1 MVAKIQTTSFDGLI
15 MNVLAYGLVTLFAIA
30 ALYPFW
36 NILVVSISDY
46 DAYIMNPLMLW
57 PKDID
62 LGAYFEVFESNVIL
76 ICYKNTLLVTLGGV
90 SIGLFLTVT
99 MAYPLSKNELKGR
112 PFLMVVLVI
121 TMLFNGGLI
130 PNFYLVRALGLLDT
144 LWALILTPALSAFNV
159 ILMKNFFEAIPRS
172 LDDSARMDGASYPMI
187 LLRIVLPLSKAVLA
201 AIGLFLAVMYWNGLL
216 GSMVYIESREKW
228 PLQLFLREIIASA
241 RALENMT
248 QGNLA
253 ESASRRVTPVTLQY
267 AILMISIVPI
277 LFMYPFL
284 QKHFAKGVMLGAIKG

>member
-15 MNVLAYGLVTLFAIA
+15 MNVLAYGIVTLFAITT
-30 ALYPFW
+30 LYPFW

-76 ICYKNTLLVTLGGV
+76 ICYKNSLLVTLGGV
-90 SIGLFLTVT
+90 LIGLFLTVT
-99 MAYPLSKNELKGR
+99 MAYPLSKNELKGK
-112 PFLMVVLVI
+112 PFFMVILVI

-159 ILMKNFFEAIPRS
+159 ILMKNFFAAIPQS
-172 LDDSARMDGASYPMI
+172 LDDSARIDGASYPMI
-187 LLRIVLPLSKAVLA
+187 LSRIVLPLSKAVLA

-228 PLQLFLREIIASA
+228 PIQLFLREIIASA

-253 ESASRRVTPVTLQY
+253 ESTSRRVTPVTLQY

-277 LFMYPFL
+277 LFIYPFL

>member
-172 LDDSARMDGASYPMI
+172 LDDSARMDGASYPVI
-187 LLRIVLPLSKAVLA
+187 LSRIVLPLSKAVLA

-267 AILMISIVPI
+267 AILMISVVPI

>member
-1 MVAKIQTTSFDGLI
+1 

-172 LDDSARMDGASYPMI
+172 LDDSARMDGASYPVI
-187 LLRIVLPLSKAVLA
+187 LSRIVLPLSKAVLA
-201 AIGLFLAVMYWNGLL
+201 AIALFLAVMYWNGLL